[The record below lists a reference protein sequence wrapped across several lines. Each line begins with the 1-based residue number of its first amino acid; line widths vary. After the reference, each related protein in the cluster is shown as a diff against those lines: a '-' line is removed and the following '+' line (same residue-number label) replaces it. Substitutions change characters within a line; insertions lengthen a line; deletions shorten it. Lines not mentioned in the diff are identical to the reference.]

1 MNNNFFSQLPAK
13 PGDLFYEVSLRVRL
27 LFRLMM
33 DKRISPLLKAIPL
46 ASALYWISPL
56 DFMPIIPLD
65 DAGIVGLGFYLFFE
79 LCPQDIVQQHLKQ
92 LRSGI
97 SHAQTSSA
105 GGDVIDTEFIEL
117 KDD

>member
-1 MNNNFFSQLPAK
+1 MKLDIFSQLPSK
-13 PGDLFYEVSLRVRL
+13 PGELFYEISLRVRL

-46 ASALYWISPL
+46 ASALYWIWPIDL
-56 DFMPIIPLD
+56 MPIIPLD
-65 DAGIVGLGFYLFFE
+65 DAGIVGLGLYLFFE
-79 LCPQDIVQQHLKQ
+79 LCPQELVQQHLLQ

-97 SHAQTSSA
+97 SQPAAYSA
-105 GGDVIDTEFIEL
+105 DEDVIDTEFIEL